1 MEVSIASITERS
13 ESQLKAIQAEEEVKE
28 VITKT
33 TPPVDHLIEHDESK
47 RTLAR
52 NISAATFAESDAHGE
67 FILNS
72 KVCDTA
78 TKETEKAVEPEK
90 IELNEKEESKEKE
103 KGKKEEELYPTEA
116 EVASA
121 EKQQKASKVSI
132 KLSKVN
138 QHIIKK
144 KRQVSSIE
152 DTKRD

>member
-1 MEVSIASITERS
+1 M
-13 ESQLKAIQAEEEVKE
+13 KATKEEEEVKQ
-28 VITKT
+28 VISQTK
-33 TPPVDHLIEHDESK
+33 PVDHLALEHDESK

-78 TKETEKAVEPEK
+78 TKETEKAIEPEK
-90 IELNEKEESKEKE
+90 SEVNEVAELKQKEK
-103 KGKKEEELYPTEA
+103 KQEELYPTES

-132 KLSKVN
+132 KLRKPN

-152 DTKRD
+152 DTKRDQSKTGTNYG